1 MEPRNE
7 TFVNYESD
15 LIHPL
20 TDLDFKYDL
29 PNFGTADSDRLPQLE
44 MAFFSECF
52 TNCGKDIYAFHYL
65 RFPIKEPEW
74 VDACSA
80 HRRTHSFKSTA
91 TLSSSFHSLV
101 ATPQPLLLI
110 KDTQSESLKE
120 KEKTPFEERELKSMH
135 ARQQTLDDVHEAEI
149 TPHIDLS
156 TVEEVKAKDYQESF
170 EKVGDELRLKRQAE
184 AEEDQAL
191 IALKEKSKCIEHFR
205 QEVDQRDNNHIVD
218 LQQLTDMHTSEMSA
232 LWEDVT
238 ERTII
243 SDDKSR
249 KDDTISLVRECLVP
263 RS

>member
-44 MAFFSECF
+44 MAFFPECF

-80 HRRTHSFKSTA
+80 HRRTHSFKLTA

-120 KEKTPFEERELKSMH
+120 KEKTPFEERESK
-135 ARQQTLDDVHEAEI
+135 
-149 TPHIDLS
+149 PHFPFLVPSSSFFTVSRKVIAPSVASTSTSAPPLQVLVDGHSCHDSLS
-156 TVEEVKAKDYQESF
+156 
-170 EKVGDELRLKRQAE
+170 
-184 AEEDQAL
+184 L
-191 IALKEKSKCIEHFR
+191 IA
-205 QEVDQRDNNHIVD
+205 Q
-218 LQQLTDMHTSEMSA
+218 
-232 LWEDVT
+232 
-238 ERTII
+238 
-243 SDDKSR
+243 
-249 KDDTISLVRECLVP
+249 
-263 RS
+263 